1 MVKLPASKNTA
12 LSRIGWATGILCVAC
27 CALPLAGVALG
38 SAALAGLAIY
48 SERAAA
54 VVALG
59 GLLALVVRY
68 YVKRR
73 SAPSCDLDCSA
84 GPKRPD
90 GA

>member
-1 MVKLPASKNTA
+1 MVKLPASKNAA

-54 VVALG
+54 FVALG
-59 GLLALVVRY
+59 GLLALVVR

-90 GA
+90 SA